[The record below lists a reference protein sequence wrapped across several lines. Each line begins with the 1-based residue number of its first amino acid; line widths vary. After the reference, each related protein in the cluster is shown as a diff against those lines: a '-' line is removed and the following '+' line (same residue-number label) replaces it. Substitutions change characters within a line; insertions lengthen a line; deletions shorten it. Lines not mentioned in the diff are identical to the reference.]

1 MKQDKING
9 DLEQGTKE
17 FIGYKKIF
25 FFFFENIQEE
35 IFFLREIYKK
45 R

>member
-25 FFFFENIQEE
+25 FFF
-35 IFFLREIYKK
+35 LRIYKK
-45 R
+45 RFFF